1 MREANRAPVADPCPG
16 KGHRVP
22 QAWGLSPGAWIH
34 TLSQT
39 GEQLSRVERDYV
51 SLSVAD
57 WVVLTHQVYRLLQ

>member
-1 MREANRAPVADPCPG
+1 MREANRAPVANPYPG

-39 GEQLSRVERDYV
+39 G
-51 SLSVAD
+51 VAGVD
-57 WVVLTHQVYRLLQ
+57 LRGTSPAYLWLVGWH